1 MTATAEGRVAVLMA
15 LMRQL
20 QEVMRAENALL
31 REMKLARLQ
40 ELQAEKSALAQSY
53 ELELRRLRQT
63 PETLAALPEGG
74 RSLLEAAMRE
84 FQGTVRAN
92 ADRLL
97 QSRQVVEGIVQVIGD
112 SLAGGAAPA
121 GYGAPSRPAHDPARG
136 RVIPVAFDRRC

>member
-1 MTATAEGRVAVLMA
+1 MA

-63 PETLAALPEGG
+63 PETLAELPEDG

-97 QSRQVVEGIVQVIGD
+97 QSRQVVEGIVQAIGD
-112 SLAGGAAPA
+112 SLGGAATA
-121 GYGAPSRPAHDPARG
+121 GYGAPSRPAHDTARG

>member
-1 MTATAEGRVAVLMA
+1 MTATAEGKVAVLMT

-20 QEVMRAENALL
+20 QEVMRAENAFL

-53 ELELRRLRQT
+53 ELELRRLRQS
-63 PETLAALPEGG
+63 PETLAGLHEDG
-74 RSLLEAAMRE
+74 RALLEAAMRE

-97 QSRQVVEGIVQVIGD
+97 QSRQVAEGIVQAIGD
-112 SLAGGAAPA
+112 GLAGGASAA
-121 GYGAPSRPAHDPARG
+121 GYGAPSRPAHDRARG